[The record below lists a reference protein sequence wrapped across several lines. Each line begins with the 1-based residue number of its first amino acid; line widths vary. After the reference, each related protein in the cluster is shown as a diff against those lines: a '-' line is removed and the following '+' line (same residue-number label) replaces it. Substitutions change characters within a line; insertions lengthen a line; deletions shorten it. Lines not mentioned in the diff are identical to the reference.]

1 MKKLSI
7 KEIYEKITKGKKPT
21 KKEILNWLSR
31 NVMVIIGTII
41 LAFGSAVFLIPFDL
55 VMGGTS
61 GIAVII
67 KSMFPDGISPE
78 KAEAYVNIAVAVIT
92 WSLFFVGLIFLGR
105 DFAAKTLL
113 STIVYPLAFPLL
125 TKLVSPN
132 VLGGF
137 FYLQGSEHEELA
149 LVFAGVVGGIL
160 LGAGCAIAF
169 LGGGTTG
176 GTDII
181 AFLIGKFFPKLKIS
195 QITFFV
201 DFTIIL
207 LGVFAVNDMILS
219 GIGVL
224 SAYVSSL
231 VIDKVFLGG
240 KTAYVALIVTTAPEE
255 ISRDVIKVLDR
266 TTTIMDCKGAYS
278 GENKNLVMISFTM
291 REYREILSIVNKYDK
306 KAFISVD
313 KAHEVSGEG
322 W

>member
-1 MKKLSI
+1 MNKFSI
-7 KEIYEKITKGKKPT
+7 KEFLGKIINRKKPT
-21 KKEILNWLSR
+21 KREVYDWLTK
-31 NVMVIIGTII
+31 NALVIIGTVI
-41 LAFGSAVFLIPFDL
+41 LAFGSAVFLIPLDL

-61 GIAVII
+61 GIAIII
-67 KSMFPDGISPE
+67 KSFLPQGMDV
-78 KAEAYVNIAVAVIT
+78 EACVNISVAVIT
-92 WSLFFVGLIFLGR
+92 WALFFVGLIFLGR

-125 TKLVSPN
+125 SKLVSPD
-132 VLGGF
+132 VLDGF
-137 FYLQGSEHEELA
+137 FYLQGNEHGELA

-207 LGVFAVNDMILS
+207 LGVFAVNDIILS

-231 VIDKVFLGG
+231 VIDKIFLGG
-240 KTAYVALIVTTAPEE
+240 KTAYVAYIVTTTPEQ
-255 ISRDVIKVLDR
+255 ISRDVIKILDR

-278 GENKNLVMISFTM
+278 GEHKNVVMISFTM
-291 REYREILSIVNKYDK
+291 REYREILSIVSKYDK
-306 KAFISVD
+306 KAFITVD

>member
-1 MKKLSI
+1 MKKVS
-7 KEIYEKITKGKKPT
+7 
-21 KKEILNWLSR
+21 KKEISQWFTR
-31 NVMVIIGTII
+31 NLLVIFGTVI

-61 GIAVII
+61 GIAIVI
-67 KSMFPDGISPE
+67 KTLFPEGISPDM
-78 KAEAYVNIAVAVIT
+78 AEMYVNIVVALIT

-125 TKLVSPN
+125 TKLVSPD

-201 DFTIIL
+201 DFTIIF
-207 LGVFAVNDMILS
+207 LGVFAVNDLILS

-224 SAYVSSL
+224 SAYVSSM
-231 VIDKVFLGG
+231 VIDKIFLGG
-240 KTAYVALIVTTAPEE
+240 KTAYVANIVTTTPTE
-255 ISRDVIKVLDR
+255 ISNDVIKILDR

-278 GENKNLVMISFTM
+278 GEGKNLVMVSFTM
-291 REYREILSIVNKYDK
+291 REYREILSIVSKYDK
-306 KAFISVD
+306 KAFITVN
-313 KAHEVSGEG
+313 KAHEISGEG

>member
-1 MKKLSI
+1 MKKVS
-7 KEIYEKITKGKKPT
+7 
-21 KKEILNWLSR
+21 KKEISQWFTR
-31 NVMVIIGTII
+31 NLLVIFGTVI

-61 GIAVII
+61 GIAIVI
-67 KSMFPDGISPE
+67 KTLFPEGISPDM
-78 KAEAYVNIAVAVIT
+78 AEMYVNIAVALIT

-125 TKLVSPN
+125 TKLVSPD

-201 DFTIIL
+201 DFTIIF
-207 LGVFAVNDMILS
+207 LGVFAVNDLILS

-224 SAYVSSL
+224 SAYVSSM
-231 VIDKVFLGG
+231 VIDKIFLGG
-240 KTAYVALIVTTAPEE
+240 KTAYVANIVTTTPTE
-255 ISRDVIKVLDR
+255 ISNDVIKILDR

-278 GENKNLVMISFTM
+278 GEGKNLVMVSFTM
-291 REYREILSIVNKYDK
+291 REYREILSIVSKYDK
-306 KAFISVD
+306 KAFITVN
-313 KAHEVSGEG
+313 KAHEISGEG

>member
-1 MKKLSI
+1 MKNNLL
-7 KEIYEKITKGKKPT
+7 KEISEKIKGIKKPT
-21 KKEILNWLSR
+21 KKEIYNFLYKNSL
-31 NVMVIIGTII
+31 VILGTVI

-61 GIAVII
+61 GIAIVI
-67 KSMFPDGISPE
+67 KSMFPKGISP
-78 KAEAYVNIAVAVIT
+78 AETEIYVNIAVAVIT
-92 WSLFFVGLIFLGR
+92 WSLFFIGFIFLGR

-125 TKLVSPN
+125 TKLVSPD

-137 FYLQGSEHEELA
+137 FYLKGSAHDELA

-201 DFTIIL
+201 DFSIIL
-207 LGVFAVNDMILS
+207 LGIFAVNDLILS
-219 GIGVL
+219 GIGVF
-224 SAYVSSL
+224 SAYVSSM
-231 VIDKVFLGG
+231 VIDKIFLGG
-240 KTAYVALIVTTAPEE
+240 KTAYVAHIVTTTPAE
-255 ISRDVIKVLDR
+255 ISRDVIEKLDR
-266 TTTIMDCKGAYS
+266 TTTIMECKGAYS
-278 GENKNLVMISFTM
+278 GENKNVVMVSFTM
-291 REYREILSIVNKYDK
+291 REYREILSIVSKYDK
-306 KAFISVD
+306 KAFITVN
-313 KAHEVSGEG
+313 KAHEISGEG

>member
-1 MKKLSI
+1 MKKVS
-7 KEIYEKITKGKKPT
+7 
-21 KKEILNWLSR
+21 KKEISQWFTR
-31 NVMVIIGTII
+31 NLLVIFGTVI

-61 GIAVII
+61 GIAIVI
-67 KSMFPDGISPE
+67 KTLFPEGISPDM
-78 KAEAYVNIAVAVIT
+78 AEMYVNIVVALIT

-125 TKLVSPN
+125 TKLVSPD
-132 VLGGF
+132 VFGGF

-207 LGVFAVNDMILS
+207 LGVFAVNDLILS

-224 SAYVSSL
+224 SAYVSSM
-231 VIDKVFLGG
+231 VIDKIFLGG
-240 KTAYVALIVTTAPEE
+240 KTAYVANIVTTTPTE
-255 ISRDVIKVLDR
+255 ISNDVIKILDR

-278 GENKNLVMISFTM
+278 GEGKNLVMVSFTM
-291 REYREILSIVNKYDK
+291 REYREILSIVSKYDK
-306 KAFISVD
+306 KAFITVN
-313 KAHEVSGEG
+313 KAHEISGEG

>member
-1 MKKLSI
+1 MNKLSI
-7 KEIYEKITKGKKPT
+7 KEIFEKITNGKKPT
-21 KKEILNWLSR
+21 KKQVYDWLTK
-31 NVMVIIGTII
+31 NALVIIGTII

-61 GIAVII
+61 GIAIII
-67 KSMFPDGISPE
+67 KSFLPVGVDV
-78 KAEAYVNIAVAVIT
+78 EACVNISVAVIT
-92 WSLFFVGLIFLGR
+92 WALFFVGLIFLGR

-125 TKLVSPN
+125 SKLVSPD
-132 VLGGF
+132 VLDGF
-137 FYLQGSEHEELA
+137 FYLQGNEHGELA
-149 LVFAGVVGGIL
+149 LVFSGVVGGIL

-207 LGVFAVNDMILS
+207 LGVFAVNDIILS

-224 SAYVSSL
+224 SAYISSL
-231 VIDKVFLGG
+231 VIDKIFLGG
-240 KTAYVALIVTTAPEE
+240 KTAYVAYIVTTTPEQ
-255 ISRDVIKVLDR
+255 ISRDVIKILDR

-278 GENKNLVMISFTM
+278 GERKNIVMISFTM
-291 REYREILSIVNKYDK
+291 REYREILSIVSKYDK
-306 KAFISVD
+306 KAFITVD

>member
-1 MKKLSI
+1 MKKISL
-7 KEIYEKITKGKKPT
+7 KEIYKKITKGKKLT
-21 KKEILNWLSR
+21 KKQVYDWLVKNLLVIL
-31 NVMVIIGTII
+31 GTVI

-61 GIAVII
+61 GIAIII
-67 KSMFPDGISPE
+67 KSLFPSGIGPE
-78 KAEAYVNIAVAVIT
+78 TTEMYVNIAVAVIT

-125 TKLVSPN
+125 SKLVSAD
-132 VLGGF
+132 VLDGF
-137 FYLQGSEHEELA
+137 FYLQGNQHGELA
-149 LVFAGVVGGIL
+149 LVFSGVVGGIL

-207 LGVFAVNDMILS
+207 LGVFAVNDIILS
-219 GIGVL
+219 GIGIL

-231 VIDKVFLGG
+231 VIDKIFLGG
-240 KTAYVALIVTTAPEE
+240 KTAYVAYIVTTTPEQ
-255 ISRDVIKVLDR
+255 ISRDVIKILDR
-266 TTTIMDCKGAYS
+266 TTTIIDCKGAYS
-278 GENKNLVMISFTM
+278 GEHKNVVMISFTM
-291 REYREILSIVNKYDK
+291 REYREILSIVSKYDK
-306 KAFISVD
+306 KAFITVD

>member
-1 MKKLSI
+1 MKKISI
-7 KEIYEKITKGKKPT
+7 QEIYEKITKGKKPT

-31 NVMVIIGTII
+31 NAMVIIGTVI

-61 GIAVII
+61 GIAIII
-67 KSMFPDGISPE
+67 KSMFPEGISPDT
-78 KAEAYVNIAVAVIT
+78 AEAYVNIAVAVIT

-125 TKLVSPN
+125 TKLVSPD
-132 VLGGF
+132 VLDGF
-137 FYLQGSEHEELA
+137 FYLQGSEHTELA

-207 LGVFAVNDMILS
+207 LGIFAVNDLILS

-255 ISRDVIKVLDR
+255 ISRDVIKILDR

-291 REYREILSIVNKYDK
+291 REYREILSIVSKYDK

>member
-1 MKKLSI
+1 MKNNLL
-7 KEIYEKITKGKKPT
+7 KEISEKIKGIKKPT
-21 KKEILNWLSR
+21 KKQIYNFLSKNSLVIL
-31 NVMVIIGTII
+31 GTIV
-41 LAFGSAVFLIPFDL
+41 LAFGSAVFLVPFDL

-67 KSMFPDGISPE
+67 KSMFPEGTTPE
-78 KAEAYVNIAVAVIT
+78 MADMYVNISVAIIT
-92 WSLFFVGLIFLGR
+92 WTLFFVGLIFLGK

-113 STIVYPLAFPLL
+113 STIVYPLAYPLL
-125 TKLVSPN
+125 GKLVSPD
-132 VLGGF
+132 VLNGF
-137 FYLQGSEHEELA
+137 FYLEGSEHGELA

-181 AFLIGKFFPKLKIS
+181 AFLIGKFFPKLRIS
-195 QITFFV
+195 RITFFV

-207 LGVFAVNDMILS
+207 LGVFAVNDLIIS

-231 VIDKVFLGG
+231 VIDKIFLGG
-240 KTAYVALIVTTAPEE
+240 TTAYVANIVTTTPNE
-255 ISRDVIKVLDR
+255 ISRDVIEILDR
-266 TTTIMDCKGAYS
+266 TTTILECKGAYS
-278 GENKNLVMISFTM
+278 GEDKNVVMVSFTM
-291 REYREILSIVNKYDK
+291 REYREILSIVSKYDK
-306 KAFISVD
+306 KAFITVN
-313 KAHEVSGEG
+313 KAHEISGEG